1 MSGQNNQKKV
11 FHYRFLIAPIVL
23 LLFAV
28 GWYRFSIV
36 YIQGANLQLVD
47 HNNYSVYVPF
57 QQISAYLQAMRY
69 FTYVTV
75 ALASDNVPVFPS
87 TVHPVQADCA
97 REHGRKS
104 EPDLHDL
111 LIQSC

>member
-75 ALASDNVPVFPS
+75 ALALIMFLYFLARFIQFKRTAPANMAANLETRPS
-87 TVHPVQADCA
+87 
-97 REHGRKS
+97 
-104 EPDLHDL
+104 
-111 LIQSC
+111 